1 MILESNKQNSLQLPF
16 EYHHLPEDGPQFF
29 KSGNLLTI
37 TDMVGV
43 VLCTSGY
50 IKIKTGLGQYD
61 LKKKDIFL
69 YSPSGLVQIQK
80 VSEDFG
86 GIVIKPR
93 MDYVM
98 PILYNMVDVRNQM
111 HIRDNPLITFTDD
124 QYDYILSTMLS
135 IEERIK
141 QETSLAIDTSR
152 IIVFTELLKSQ
163 MRTLFY
169 EIINIYLIN
178 QPLDIKAPDRN
189 DEIMQRFV
197 VSLDM
202 HYRKERNVA
211 FYASEQCLSY
221 SYFSE
226 IIKAKSGVTALKW
239 IINRVIM
246 DAEQMLEYTNVS
258 VKEIAARLSFP
269 TQSFFGKYFKQYVG
283 ISPKEYRKKARSRK
297 GEIPDKNVEVD
308 LV

>member
-1 MILESNKQNSLQLPF
+1 MS
-16 EYHHLPEDGPQFF
+16 
-29 KSGNLLTI
+29 
-37 TDMVGV
+37 
-43 VLCTSGY
+43 
-50 IKIKTGLGQYD
+50 
-61 LKKKDIFL
+61 
-69 YSPSGLVQIQK
+69 
-80 VSEDFG
+80 
-86 GIVIKPR
+86 
-93 MDYVM
+93 
-98 PILYNMVDVRNQM
+98 ILYNMVDVKNQM
-111 HIRDNPLITFTDD
+111 YIRDNPLITFSDE
-124 QYDYILSTMLS
+124 QYEYILSTMLS
-135 IEERIK
+135 IEARIK
-141 QETSLAIDTSR
+141 QEASSAIDTSR
-152 IIVFTELLKSQ
+152 IIVFTELIKSQ

-189 DEIMQRFV
+189 DEVMQRFI

-297 GEIPDKNVEVD
+297 GEIPNKNIEVD
-308 LV
+308 FL

>member
-16 EYHHLPEDGPQFF
+16 EYHHLPDDLPQFI
-29 KSGNLLTI
+29 KSGNLLTV
-37 TDMVGV
+37 TDMVGI

-61 LKKKDIFL
+61 LKKKDVFL
-69 YSPSGLVQIQK
+69 YSPSGLVQIQNI
-80 VSEDFG
+80 SEDFE

-93 MDYVM
+93 IDYIM
-98 PILYNMVDVRNQM
+98 SILYNMVDVKNQM
-111 HIRDNPLITFTDD
+111 YIRDNPLITFSDE
-124 QYDYILSTMLS
+124 QYEYILSTMLS
-135 IEERIK
+135 IEARIK
-141 QETSLAIDTSR
+141 QEASSAIDTGR
-152 IIVFTELLKSQ
+152 IIVFTELIKSQ

-189 DEIMQRFV
+189 DEVMQRFI

>member
-16 EYHHLPEDGPQFF
+16 EYHHLPEDGSEFL

-69 YSPSGLVQIQK
+69 YSPSGLLQIQN
-80 VSEDFG
+80 VSDDFE

-93 MDYVM
+93 MDYIM
-98 PILYNMVDVRNQM
+98 SILYNMVDVKNQM
-111 HIRDNPLITFTDD
+111 YIRDNPLITFSDE
-124 QYDYILSTMLS
+124 QYEYIYSTMLS
-135 IEERIK
+135 IEERIN
-141 QETSLAIDTSR
+141 QEASSAIDTSR
-152 IIVFTELLKSQ
+152 LIVFTELIKSQ

-189 DEIMQRFV
+189 DEVMQRFV

-226 IIKAKSGVTALKW
+226 IIKSKSGVTALKW

-258 VKEIAARLSFP
+258 VKEIAAKLSFP

-297 GEIPDKNVEVD
+297 GEMPEKNFEVD

>member
-1 MILESNKQNSLQLPF
+1 MILGSNKQNSLQLPF
-16 EYHHLPEDGPQFF
+16 EYHHLPEDGPQFL
-29 KSGNLLTI
+29 KSGKLLTI

-50 IKIKTGLGQYD
+50 IKIKTGFGQYD

-69 YSPSGLVQIQK
+69 YSPSGLIQIQS
-80 VSEDFG
+80 VSDDFE

-93 MDYVM
+93 MDYIM
-98 PILYNMVDVRNQM
+98 SILYNMVDVKNQM
-111 HIRDNPLITFTDD
+111 YIKDNPLITFTDE
-124 QYDYILSTMLS
+124 QYKYILSTMLS
-135 IEERIK
+135 IEKRIN
-141 QETSLAIDTSR
+141 EESSSVIDNSR
-152 IIVFTELLKSQ
+152 IIIFTELIKSQ

-189 DEIMQRFV
+189 DEVMQRFV

-226 IIKAKSGVTALKW
+226 IVKSKSGVTALKW

-297 GEIPDKNVEVD
+297 GEMPDKNVEVD
-308 LV
+308 FL

>member
-16 EYHHLPEDGPQFF
+16 EYHHLPDDLPQFI
-29 KSGNLLTI
+29 KSGNLLTV
-37 TDMVGV
+37 TDMVGI

-61 LKKKDIFL
+61 LKKKDVFL
-69 YSPSGLVQIQK
+69 YSPSGLVQIQNI
-80 VSEDFG
+80 SEDFE

-93 MDYVM
+93 IDYIM
-98 PILYNMVDVRNQM
+98 SILYNMVDVKNQM
-111 HIRDNPLITFTDD
+111 YIRDNPLITFSDE
-124 QYDYILSTMLS
+124 QYEYILSTMLS
-135 IEERIK
+135 IEARIK
-141 QETSLAIDTSR
+141 QEASSAIDTGR
-152 IIVFTELLKSQ
+152 IIVFTELIKSQ

-189 DEIMQRFV
+189 DEVMQRFI

-297 GEIPDKNVEVD
+297 GEIPNKNIEVD
-308 LV
+308 FL

>member
-1 MILESNKQNSLQLPF
+1 MILGSNKQNSLQLPF
-16 EYHHLPEDGPQFF
+16 EYHHLPEDGPQFL
-29 KSGNLLTI
+29 KSGKLLTI

-50 IKIKTGLGQYD
+50 IKIKTGFGQYD

-69 YSPSGLVQIQK
+69 YSPSGLIQIQS
-80 VSEDFG
+80 VSDDFE

-93 MDYVM
+93 MDYIM
-98 PILYNMVDVRNQM
+98 SILYNMVDVKNQM
-111 HIRDNPLITFTDD
+111 YIKDNPLITFTDE
-124 QYDYILSTMLS
+124 QYKYILSTMLS
-135 IEERIK
+135 IEKRIN
-141 QETSLAIDTSR
+141 EESSSVIDNSR
-152 IIVFTELLKSQ
+152 IIIFTELIKSQ

-178 QPLDIKAPDRN
+178 QPLDIKALDRN
-189 DEIMQRFV
+189 DEVMQRFV
-197 VSLDM
+197 VSLEM

-226 IIKAKSGVTALKW
+226 IVKSKSGVTALKW

-297 GEIPDKNVEVD
+297 GEMPDKNVEVD
-308 LV
+308 FL